1 MPVPH
6 VFKAATLAGVGKKL
20 ALETRS
26 LPDLKSG
33 EAAIKVTATAINP
46 VDWKIRDSGYFIDKW
61 PTVLGSDAAGEVA
74 ALGPDV
80 SGLEVGDRV
89 FFQGMLGHKDS
100 CTFQQYCK
108 MPADLLLK
116 TPKNVSDEQAAGIT
130 LATVAVITGFYDKT
144 GRGLAAPWDEGGDKV
159 GKGKAIVILGGA
171 TSVGQYA
178 IQLARLSGYERI
190 ITTAN
195 PKHKDYLTSL
205 GAHVVIDRHNATPDK
220 YREALGGLPLDFVF
234 DSPSLPETKAQGI
247 EVVRATETKG
257 SCVITLM
264 GVDDETRK
272 LGDAGNIKVPIRN
285 VLGLG
290 WSPDLFHLSKPMVK
304 HLGGE
309 DGWVA
314 TGKYV
319 PNRATV
325 VEGGL
330 AGLEGALESSKAGV
344 SGQKLVVRPFDK

>member
-6 VFKAATLAGVGKKL
+6 IFKAATLAGVGAKL

-33 EAAIKVTATAINP
+33 EVAVKVTATAINP
-46 VDWKIRDSGYFIDKW
+46 VDWKIRDSGYFVDKW

-80 SGLEVGDRV
+80 SELEVGDRV
-89 FFQGMLGHKDS
+89 FFQGMLGHADS

-116 TPKNVSDEQAAGIT
+116 TPKNVSDEEAAGIA
-130 LATVAVITGFYDKT
+130 LATMAVIVGFYDKT
-144 GRGLAAPWDEGGDKV
+144 GRGLTAPWDEGGDKV

-178 IQLARLSGYERI
+178 IQAARISGYERI

-195 PKHKDYLTSL
+195 PKHTDYLTSL
-205 GAHVVIDRHNATPDK
+205 GAHVIIDRHSATPDK
-220 YREALGGLPLDFVF
+220 FCDALGGLPLDFVF
-234 DSPSLPETKAQGI
+234 DGPALPETQAQGV
-247 EVVRATETKG
+247 EVVRATETRD
-257 SCVITLM
+257 SCVVTLM
-264 GVDDETRK
+264 WVDEETRK
-272 LGDAGNIKVPIRN
+272 LEDAGDIKVPIRQ
-285 VLGLG
+285 VLGIG
-290 WSPDLFHLSKPMVK
+290 WNPELFHLSKPLVK

-309 DGWVA
+309 DGWIA
-314 TGKYV
+314 KGKFV

-330 AGLEGALESSKAGV
+330 AALEGSFERVKAGV
-344 SGQKLVVRPFDK
+344 SGVKLVVRPFDK

>member
-1 MPVPH
+1 MPIPH
-6 VFKAATLAGVGKKL
+6 IYKAASLAGVGKKL
-20 ALETRS
+20 DVHTRS
-26 LPDLKSG
+26 LAELKPG
-33 EAAIKVTATAINP
+33 EVAIKVTATAINP
-46 VDWKIRDSGYFIDKW
+46 VDWKIRDSGYFVDKW
-61 PTVLGSDAAGEVA
+61 PTILGSDAAGEVA

-80 SGLEVGDRV
+80 STVEVGDRV
-89 FFQGMLGHKDS
+89 FFQGMLGHKES

-116 TPKNVSDEQAAGIT
+116 TPKNLSDEQAAGIT
-130 LATVAVITGFYDKT
+130 LTTIAAIVGFYDKS
-144 GRGLAAPWDEGGDKV
+144 GKGLAAPWDEGGDKV

-190 ITTAN
+190 ITTASS
-195 PKHKDYLTSL
+195 KHNDYLTSL
-205 GAHVVIDRHNATPDK
+205 GAHVIIDRHDATPDK
-220 YREALGGLPLDFVF
+220 FRESLGGLPLDFVF
-234 DSPSLPETKAQGI
+234 DSPSLPETQTQGV
-247 EVVRATETKG
+247 EVVRATETRD

-264 GVDDETRK
+264 WVSEEIKK
-272 LGDAGNIKVPIRN
+272 LEDAGDIKVPVKQ

-314 TGKYV
+314 KGKFV
-319 PNRATV
+319 PNRTTV
-325 VEGGL
+325 LEGGL
-330 AGLEGALESSKAGV
+330 EALEEGLEKLKAGV
-344 SGQKLVVRPFDK
+344 SGQKLVVRPFDS